1 MALRDSSVHLVLAAL
16 GMQSGLSGW
25 DRDAYRSYY
34 TTTLLAISALIE
46 SEIRVKLDMPG
57 FTITFPRIVEGDIAV
72 RTRSVNSLVQA
83 GVPLNDALKMV
94 GLPTVTLP
102 TVMGRGGRI
111 A

>member
-1 MALRDSSVHLVLAAL
+1 MHLVLAAL

-46 SEIRVKLDMPG
+46 SEIRVKLDMPD
-57 FTITFPRIVEGDIAV
+57 FKITFPHIVEGDISA

-83 GVPLNDALKMV
+83 GAPLNEALKMV

-102 TVMGRGGRI
+102 TPENRLKP
-111 A
+111 